1 MLGAVSGARPRRP
14 PEPAASS
21 PADDPD
27 RRLRQLPRRTYG
39 FRVLGMGL
47 AALPIGTVLYELQA
61 GWAAWIWAT
70 FVCLVW
76 PQLAYLI
83 AIRAANPMKAELRN
97 FVVDSMLA
105 GSCLPLIHFNLLPS
119 AVLVTVACAD
129 KVNTGVRGMLPRS
142 LPGLVAAV
150 ALGGM
155 LTGFAFAPASSTAVI
170 LACLPIMAVH
180 TLAVSFSMSQLVRKV
195 QGQNVRLREL
205 SEIDALTGLAN
216 RRHWELQ
223 AGELLLRNQGHATAA
238 TLMIID
244 IDRFKTVNDRY
255 GHGVGDDVLRDVAE
269 LLRAS
274 LPEQA
279 AAGRLGGDEFVVALP
294 LQMDEAAVVAET
306 LRGHAETLRF
316 DRVPTLRVSLS
327 IGLADAP
334 AAGLA
339 LREWL
344 EAADRGLYRAKEAG
358 RNRTA
363 RCGVET

>member
-1 MLGAVSGARPRRP
+1 MRP
-14 PEPAASS
+14 PEPAATS

-47 AALPIGTVLYELQA
+47 AGLPIGIVLHELLA

-119 AVLVTVACAD
+119 AVLVTVTCAD

-142 LPGLVAAV
+142 LPGLLAAV
-150 ALGGM
+150 VAGGL
-155 LTGFAFAPASSTAVI
+155 LTGFAFAPSSSTAVI

-180 TLAVSFSMSQLVRKV
+180 TLAVSFSMARLVRRV

-205 SEIDALTGLAN
+205 SETDALTGLAN
-216 RRHWELQ
+216 RRHWELL
-223 AGELLLRNQGHATAA
+223 ADDLLRRGQQRSFAS
-238 TLMIID
+238 TLMLID
-244 IDRFKTVNDRY
+244 VDRFKTVNDRW
-255 GHGVGDDVLRDVAE
+255 GHGVGDDVLRAVA
-269 LLRAS
+269 
-274 LPEQA
+274 
-279 AAGRLGGDEFVVALP
+279 DCF
-294 LQMDEAAVVAET
+294 
-306 LRGHAETLRF
+306 
-316 DRVPTLRVSLS
+316 
-327 IGLADAP
+327 AP
-334 AAGLA
+334 ACPSTPRPVGS
-339 LREWL
+339 
-344 EAADRGLYRAKEAG
+344 AAT
-358 RNRTA
+358 NSSS
-363 RCGVET
+363 RCRSAATRRPSSPKPSVAAPRRCASNACPRCASR